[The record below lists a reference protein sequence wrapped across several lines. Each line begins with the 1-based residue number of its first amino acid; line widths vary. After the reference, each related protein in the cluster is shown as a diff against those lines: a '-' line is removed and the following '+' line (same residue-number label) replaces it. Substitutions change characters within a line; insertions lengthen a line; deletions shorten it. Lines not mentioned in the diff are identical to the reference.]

1 MAIFKCKMCGGDL
14 PGVTEGN
21 VVECEYCGSR
31 QTIPTADNE
40 KKVTLFARANRLRF
54 GCEFDKAAGVY
65 ESIVAEFPTEAEAY
79 WGLVL
84 CKYGIEY
91 VDDPKTGKK
100 IPTCHRSS
108 FDSVMEDDNFDQ
120 ACENADVVARKVY
133 RDEAKQIEELRKRII
148 EVSGKEEP
156 YDIFICYKETDENG
170 SRTLDSVLA
179 QDIYNALTEK
189 GYRVFF
195 ARISLE
201 DKLGQEYEPY
211 IFAALNSA
219 KVMLAVGTD
228 YEYYNAVW
236 VKNEWSRYLA
246 LIAAGQKKTL
256 IPCYKNIDAYDMP
269 KEFARLQA
277 QDMGKVGAMQDLLRG
292 IEKIIGG
299 KQEESKPQNAGVDVA
314 QIVQQVMRQNVST
327 GGESNAAALLKR
339 GYMALSDG
347 DWEKANE
354 FFDRVLDGDAENAEA
369 YMGKFLE
376 IEKENSLEKWMKV
389 YREKV
394 FRPDTLTLECTSE
407 QKRHIADMAQ
417 QYAVQGY
424 LHESEIRQLYSKKQT
439 YASNVNKEKNNLD
452 SMRRDCENKNF
463 IRAMQ
468 FAQGDVKKQYDTAIE
483 TLEAQL
489 RRRIEA
495 AQEEEKKNILEAR
508 NRMAKAFAEADKQAV
523 QMNEQAIQ
531 QRNQEIEKRNQKLE
545 SVYQDCCSQMNS
557 AKSEQQYIESKQAFE
572 ALDGYKDSDEKAQ
585 ICKRLAE
592 KCVADQAAE
601 EARSRRNKIII
612 VIAIVVIIAIVMAE
626 KFMIIP
632 NNQYEAAVEMLQNG
646 QYDEAIA
653 IFAELGEYEDAVT
666 RGKEAQY
673 QKGKKLFTD
682 KNYDGAIA
690 AYQAAGDYSD
700 AATKV
705 KEAQYQKGTSLL
717 TAGDYD
723 NATVAYQAAG
733 DYSDAATKAKK
744 AQYQK
749 GTKLLEV
756 DDYDGAIA
764 AYQAAGNYGN
774 AVVNAKEAQHRKG
787 EAMLMSGDYDGA
799 TEYYYSIQQKNW
811 AKDAQYRKGEKLLTD
826 HNEEAAAQ
834 AFALAVGYQDALKRS
849 YQIRYR
855 NLYEG
860 KIATGYW
867 HTVGL
872 KTDGTVAATGENLY
886 GQCNVDDWTDIVSVA
901 AEGRRTM
908 GLKSDGTVV
917 AVGNNQFGKCDVSEW
932 TDIVA
937 IALGEYHTI
946 GLKSDGTVVA
956 TGMNG
961 DGQCDVSEWT
971 DIVAIAAGQGHT
983 AGLKADGTVVET
995 GDSSTG
1001 GNDWTDIVSIS
1012 ADDSRTIGLKADG
1025 TVVTTTKWD
1034 LYKKYEVSDWTD
1046 IVSIAVGGSHTIGL
1060 KSDGTVVATGMND
1073 DGQCDVSGWTEI
1085 VAIAAGEYQTVGL
1098 KSDGTVVATGK
1109 NGYGQC
1115 NVSGWTNIGG
1125 SQTLQ

>member
-1 MAIFKCKMCGGDL
+1 MAVFKCKMCGGDL
-14 PGVTEGN
+14 PNIAEGN

-292 IEKIIGG
+292 IEKIIGS
-299 KQEESKPQNAGVDVA
+299 KQKESKLQSASVDVE
-314 QIVQQVMRQNVST
+314 QIVQQMIKQNASANS
-327 GGESNAAALLKR
+327 ESNAAALLKR

-347 DWEKANE
+347 DFGKANE

-369 YMGKFLE
+369 YMGRYLSE
-376 IEKENSLEKWMKV
+376 RSRRVGARYYCVSIEEWAKYYENRKNKPETQKL
-389 YREKV
+389 
-394 FRPDTLTLECTSE
+394 DLTSA
-407 QKRHIADMAQ
+407 QYRHIKASAQ
-417 QYAVQGY
+417 QNTVQGY
-424 LHESEIRQLYSKKQT
+424 LSGNEILQLYPQKQE
-439 YASNVNKEKNNLD
+439 YISWVKSEKDYLNE
-452 SMRRDCENKNF
+452 MKRECENKDF
-463 IRAMQ
+463 VRALQ
-468 FAQGDVKKQYDTAIE
+468 FAQGDVKARYDAVLVALNVKMNQRLETAQTQEAQNIREARDKLAEAIDEADAKAAQMKEQALRKLNEKREKQYQANC
-483 TLEAQL
+483 A
-489 RRRIEA
+489 RM
-495 AQEEEKKNILEAR
+495 KEAR
-508 NRMAKAFAEADKQAV
+508 NA
-523 QMNEQAIQ
+523 
-531 QRNQEIEKRNQKLE
+531 
-545 SVYQDCCSQMNS
+545 QDYET
-557 AKSEQQYIESKQAFE
+557 AKSVFGD
-572 ALDGYKDSDEKAQ
+572 LGDYKDSREKAQ
-585 ICKRLAE
+585 TCAQLAQKWMDE
-592 KCVADQAAE
+592 QAAKK
-601 EARSRRNKIII
+601 ARSTRNKIIAAVAVVAI
-612 VIAIVVIIAIVMAE
+612 AVIAAVVNFVVI
-626 KFMIIP
+626 P
-632 NNQYEAAVEMLQNG
+632 GNQYNAAVEMLQNG

-700 AATKV
+700 AATKA
-705 KEAQYQKGTSLL
+705 KEAQYQKGESLL
-717 TAGDYD
+717 VAGDFD
-723 NATVAYQAAG
+723 GAKLAYQAAG
-733 DYSDAATKAKK
+733 DYSDAATKAKELDDAETMVK
-744 AQYQK
+744 EMQYQK
-749 GTKLLEV
+749 GESLLAAG
-756 DDYDGAIA
+756 DYDGAIA
-764 AYQAAGNYGN
+764 VFQKMGTYKG
-774 AVVNAKEAQHRKG
+774 AKVQIQRAQYKKG
-787 EAMLMSGDYDGA
+787 ESLLAAGDYDGA
-799 TEYYYSIQQKNW
+799 TVAYKAAGSYSDAARK
-811 AKDAQYRKGEKLLTD
+811 AKEAQYQKGESLLVAGDYDGAKL
-826 HNEEAAAQ
+826 A
-834 AFALAVGYQDALKRS
+834 YQ
-849 YQIRYR
+849 
-855 NLYEG
+855 
-860 KIATGYW
+860 
-867 HTVGL
+867 
-872 KTDGTVAATGENLY
+872 
-886 GQCNVDDWTDIVSVA
+886 
-901 AEGRRTM
+901 
-908 GLKSDGTVV
+908 
-917 AVGNNQFGKCDVSEW
+917 AVGNYSDAVTKTKEAQYQKGKS
-932 TDIVA
+932 
-937 IALGEYHTI
+937 L
-946 GLKSDGTVVA
+946 L
-956 TGMNG
+956 
-961 DGQCDVSEWT
+961 
-971 DIVAIAAGQGHT
+971 AAG
-983 AGLKADGTVVET
+983 DY
-995 GDSSTG
+995 DSAF
-1001 GNDWTDIVSIS
+1001 SILGVIKGYKDV
-1012 ADDSRTIGLKADG
+1012 DDLLA
-1025 TVVTTTKWD
+1025 
-1034 LYKKYEVSDWTD
+1034 
-1046 IVSIAVGGSHTIGL
+1046 
-1060 KSDGTVVATGMND
+1060 
-1073 DGQCDVSGWTEI
+1073 EI
-1085 VAIAAGEYQTVGL
+1085 Q
-1098 KSDGTVVATGK
+1098 K
-1109 NGYGQC
+1109 
-1115 NVSGWTNIGG
+1115 
-1125 SQTLQ
+1125 

>member
-1 MAIFKCKMCGGDL
+1 MAVFKCKMCGGDL
-14 PGVTEGN
+14 PNIAEGN

-91 VDDPKTGKK
+91 VDDPATGKK

-120 ACENADVVARKVY
+120 ACENADAVARKVY

-299 KQEESKPQNAGVDVA
+299 KQEESKPQSASVDVA

-339 GYMALSDG
+339 GYMTLSDG

-369 YMGKFLE
+369 YMGKFLAE
-376 IEKENSLEKWMKV
+376 EREPSFEKWAETFAKQTFQPV
-389 YREKV
+389 
-394 FRPDTLTLECTSE
+394 TLTLELTQE
-407 QKRHIADMAQ
+407 QKEHIGDM
-417 QYAVQGY
+417 VQWY
-424 LHESEIRQLYSKKQT
+424 TVPERLNAETIIHLYPTKQT
-439 YASNVNKEKNNLD
+439 YVSSVKSEETYKILLENERK
-452 SMRRDCENKNF
+452 NKNLM
-463 IRAMQ
+463 RAMQ
-468 FAQGDVKKQYDTAIE
+468 FAKGDLRKQCDEVIA
-483 TLEAQL
+483 TLNAEFD
-489 RRRIEA
+489 RRVEA
-495 AQEEEKKNILEAR
+495 AQKQEEQNICDAQDKMSEI
-508 NRMAKAFAEADKQAV
+508 FADADKQLE
-523 QMNEQAIQ
+523 QMYTQVIQ
-531 QRNQEIEKRNQKLE
+531 KRDQELE
-545 SVYQDCCSQMNS
+545 SKYQDCCNRMNE
-557 AKSEQQYIESKQAFE
+557 AKSDLHYREVRWGFG
-572 ALDGYKDSDEKAQ
+572 ALGDYKDSREKAQ
-585 ICKRLAE
+585 QCEQLAQKWMDE
-592 KCVADQAAE
+592 QEAKK
-601 EARSRRNKIII
+601 ARSRRNVMIA
-612 VIAIVVIIAIVMAE
+612 VIAVATIVAIAKLVIMVITPSVQYRTAVKMA
-626 KFMIIP
+626 
-632 NNQYEAAVEMLQNG
+632 QNE

-653 IFAELGEYEDAVT
+653 AF
-666 RGKEAQY
+666 K
-673 QKGKKLFTD
+673 
-682 KNYDGAIA
+682 
-690 AYQAAGDYSD
+690 AAGDYSD

-705 KEAQYQKGTSLL
+705 KELQYQQYQKGERLL
-717 TAGDYD
+717 VEQD
-723 NATVAYQAAG
+723 
-733 DYSDAATKAKK
+733 S
-744 AQYQK
+744 
-749 GTKLLEV
+749 
-756 DDYDGAIA
+756 
-764 AYQAAGNYGN
+764 
-774 AVVNAKEAQHRKG
+774 
-787 EAMLMSGDYDGA
+787 
-799 TEYYYSIQQKNW
+799 
-811 AKDAQYRKGEKLLTD
+811 
-826 HNEEAAAQ
+826 EAAAQ
-834 AFALAVGYQDALKRS
+834 AFASGVGYQDALKRS

-855 NLYEG
+855 DLSEG
-860 KIATGYW
+860 KIAAGGF
-867 HTVGL
+867 HTV
-872 KTDGTVAATGENLY
+872 
-886 GQCNVDDWTDIVSVA
+886 
-901 AEGRRTM
+901 
-908 GLKSDGTVV
+908 
-917 AVGNNQFGKCDVSEW
+917 
-932 TDIVA
+932 
-937 IALGEYHTI
+937 
-946 GLKSDGTVVA
+946 
-956 TGMNG
+956 
-961 DGQCDVSEWT
+961 
-971 DIVAIAAGQGHT
+971 
-983 AGLKADGTVVET
+983 GLKADGTVVAA
-995 GDSSTG
+995 GD
-1001 GNDWTDIVSIS
+1001 NE
-1012 ADDSRTIGLKADG
+1012 
-1025 TVVTTTKWD
+1025 
-1034 LYKKYEVSDWTD
+1034 YEQCNVSDWTD
-1046 IVSIAVGGSHTIGL
+1046 IVSIAAGSSHTVGL
-1060 KSDGTVVATGMND
+1060 KADGTVVAAGWND
-1073 DGQCDVSGWTEI
+1073 DGQCDVSGWRDI
-1085 VAIAAGEYQTVGL
+1085 VAVTAGKYHTVGL
-1098 KSDGTVVATGK
+1098 KSDGTVVATGSNDK
-1109 NGYGQC
+1109 GQC
-1115 NVSGWTNIGG
+1115 NVSDWTDIGG

>member
-1 MAIFKCKMCGGDL
+1 MAVFKCKMCGGDL
-14 PGVTEGN
+14 PNIAEGN

-179 QDIYNALTEK
+179 QDIYDALTEK

-246 LIAAGQKKTL
+246 LIAAGQKKAL

-299 KQEESKPQNAGVDVA
+299 KQDESKPQSAGVDVA
-314 QIVQQVMRQNVST
+314 QIVQQVMKQNVSV

-601 EARSRRNKIII
+601 AARDRRNKIII
-612 VIAIVVIIAIVMAE
+612 VTAIVAITVAVAVE
-626 KFMIIP
+626 KFVIIP
-632 NNQYEAAVEMLQNG
+632 NNQYGAAVEMVQNG
-646 QYDEAIA
+646 QYDEALA
-653 IFAELGEYEDAVT
+653 IFAELGKYED
-666 RGKEAQY
+666 EA
-673 QKGKKLFTD
+673 
-682 KNYDGAIA
+682 
-690 AYQAAGDYSD
+690 
-700 AATKV
+700 V
-705 KEAQYQKGTSLL
+705 KEAQHQ
-717 TAGDYD
+717 
-723 NATVAYQAAG
+723 
-733 DYSDAATKAKK
+733 
-744 AQYQK
+744 
-749 GTKLLEV
+749 
-756 DDYDGAIA
+756 
-764 AYQAAGNYGN
+764 
-774 AVVNAKEAQHRKG
+774 KG
-787 EAMLMSGDYDGA
+787 EAMLASGDYDGA
-799 TEYYYSIQQKNW
+799 TAYYNSIQQEDW
-811 AKDAQYRKGEKLLTD
+811 AKDAQYRKGEKLL
-826 HNEEAAAQ
+826 AAKNNIAAVK
-834 AFALAVGYQDALKRS
+834 AFKLAVGYQDALKQS
-849 YQIRYR
+849 YQILYR
-855 NLYEG
+855 DLHSG
-860 KIATGYW
+860 KIAAGAY
-867 HTVGL
+867 HAVGL
-872 KTDGTVAATGENLY
+872 KSDGTVIAVSSAEY
-886 GQCNVDDWTDIVSVA
+886 GQCDVNGWTDIVSISAGGKHTV
-901 AEGRRTM
+901 

-917 AVGNNQFGKCDVSEW
+917 AVGDNQH
-932 TDIVA
+932 
-937 IALGEYHTI
+937 GECNV
-946 GLKSDGTVVA
+946 GNWKS
-956 TGMNG
+956 
-961 DGQCDVSEWT
+961 
-971 DIVAIAAGQGHT
+971 
-983 AGLKADGTVVET
+983 
-995 GDSSTG
+995 
-1001 GNDWTDIVSIS
+1001 
-1012 ADDSRTIGLKADG
+1012 
-1025 TVVTTTKWD
+1025 
-1034 LYKKYEVSDWTD
+1034 
-1046 IVSIAVGGSHTIGL
+1046 IVSIAAGGEH
-1060 KSDGTVVATGMND
+1060 
-1073 DGQCDVSGWTEI
+1073 
-1085 VAIAAGEYQTVGL
+1085 TVGL
-1098 KSDGTVVATGK
+1098 KSDGTVVAVGSNNYYGECNVNGWTDIVSIAAGETCTVGLKSDGTVVTTAKVSLTGK
-1109 NGYGQC
+1109 GTANGWTDIMSVAAGRDHIVGLKSNGTVVAVGEHWQGQC
-1115 NVSGWTNIGG
+1115 NVSGWKYIVSIAAGSDHTVGLKSDGTVVAKGSNRHGQCNVSDWKDIVSIAAGGHYTIGLKSDGTTIVAGDDSSNGQCDVSGWTNIGG

>member
-1 MAIFKCKMCGGDL
+1 MAVFKCKMCGGDL
-14 PGVTEGN
+14 PNIAEGN

-120 ACENADVVARKVY
+120 ACENADAVARKVY

-246 LIAAGQKKTL
+246 LIAAGQKKAL

-299 KQEESKPQNAGVDVA
+299 KQEESKPQSAGVDVA
-314 QIVQQVMRQNVST
+314 QIVQQVMKQNVSV

-369 YMGKFLE
+369 YMGKFLAR
-376 IEKENSLEKWMKV
+376 KKKNSMEGWAETFAKQTFQPV
-389 YREKV
+389 
-394 FRPDTLTLECTSE
+394 TLTLNITDE
-407 QKRHIADMAQ
+407 QQQHIAVAMQ
-417 QYAVQGY
+417 QNTVQGY
-424 LHESEIRQLYSKKQT
+424 LNSVEISQLYPKKQT
-439 YASNVNKEKNNLD
+439 YASYVNNAKKNLNRMRKE
-452 SMRRDCENKNF
+452 CEGKDF
-463 IRAMQ
+463 VRAMQ
-468 FAQGDVKKQYDTAIE
+468 FAQGEVKTRYDAAMAALNAKLNQRLKDAQAQE
-483 TLEAQL
+483 TQNIREAQ
-489 RRRIEA
+489 
-495 AQEEEKKNILEAR
+495 EKL
-508 NRMAKAFAEADKQAV
+508 AKAFNEADAKAAKMKESAV
-523 QMNEQAIQ
+523 QK
-531 QRNQEIEKRNQKLE
+531 RDQELQKRDQELE
-545 SVYQDCCSQMNS
+545 IKYQDCCHRMSS
-557 AKSEQQYIESKQAFE
+557 AKSEFYYREVKHDFE
-572 ALDGYKDSDEKAQ
+572 ALGDYKDSREKANE
-585 ICKRLAE
+585 CKRLAQ
-592 KCVADQAAE
+592 KWLDDQAAE
-601 EARSRRNKIII
+601 EARRKRNKIIA
-612 VIAIVVIIAIVMAE
+612 VIAVVAIAAIAVTTRAVLLS
-626 KFMIIP
+626 
-632 NNQYEAAVEMLQNG
+632 NRYNAAVEMVQNG

-653 IFAELGEYEDAVT
+653 AFKAAGDYSDAATKVKEL
-666 RGKEAQY
+666 QY
-673 QKGKKLFTD
+673 QKGESLLAAD
-682 KNYDGAIA
+682 DYDGAIA

-700 AATKV
+700 AATKA
-705 KEAQYQKGTSLL
+705 KEAQYKKGEAMLAS
-717 TAGDYD
+717 GDYD
-723 NATVAYQAAG
+723 GAIAAYQAAG
-733 DYSDAATKAKK
+733 DYSDAATKAKEL
-744 AQYQK
+744 QYQK
-749 GTKLLEV
+749 GERLLVEQ
-756 DDYDGAIA
+756 D
-764 AYQAAGNYGN
+764 
-774 AVVNAKEAQHRKG
+774 
-787 EAMLMSGDYDGA
+787 S
-799 TEYYYSIQQKNW
+799 
-811 AKDAQYRKGEKLLTD
+811 
-826 HNEEAAAQ
+826 EAAAQ
-834 AFALAVGYQDALKRS
+834 VFASAVGYQDALKRS

-855 NLYEG
+855 DLHEG
-860 KIATGYW
+860 KIAAGEA
-867 HTVGL
+867 HTV
-872 KTDGTVAATGENLY
+872 
-886 GQCNVDDWTDIVSVA
+886 
-901 AEGRRTM
+901 
-908 GLKSDGTVV
+908 
-917 AVGNNQFGKCDVSEW
+917 
-932 TDIVA
+932 
-937 IALGEYHTI
+937 
-946 GLKSDGTVVA
+946 
-956 TGMNG
+956 
-961 DGQCDVSEWT
+961 
-971 DIVAIAAGQGHT
+971 
-983 AGLKADGTVVET
+983 GLKADGTVVAA
-995 GDSSTG
+995 GWNSSG
-1001 GNDWTDIVSIS
+1001 QC
-1012 ADDSRTIGLKADG
+1012 
-1025 TVVTTTKWD
+1025 
-1034 LYKKYEVSDWTD
+1034 YVSDWTD
-1046 IVSIAVGGSHTIGL
+1046 IVSIAAGDEHTVGL
-1060 KSDGTVVATGMND
+1060 KADGTVVAAGSNWNGQCKVRDWTDIVSIAAGDDHTVGLKADGTVVAAGSSVYGECDVSDWTDIVSIAAGSSHTVGLKADGTVVAAGSNWNGQCKVSDWTDIVSIAAGNVHTVGLKADGMVVATGKND
-1073 DGQCDVSGWTEI
+1073 DGQCNVSDWRDI
-1085 VAIAAGEYQTVGL
+1085 VSIAAGDSHTVGL
-1098 KSDGTVVATGK
+1098 KADGTVVATGK
-1109 NGYGQC
+1109 NDHGQC
-1115 NVSGWTNIGG
+1115 KVSDWTDIGG

>member
-1 MAIFKCKMCGGDL
+1 MAVFKCKMCGGDL
-14 PGVTEGN
+14 PNIAEGN

-120 ACENADVVARKVY
+120 ACENADAVARKVY

-246 LIAAGQKKTL
+246 LIAAGQKKAL

-299 KQEESKPQNAGVDVA
+299 KQEESKPQSAGVDVA
-314 QIVQQVMRQNVST
+314 QIVQQVMKQNVSV

-369 YMGKFLE
+369 YMGKFLAR
-376 IEKENSLEKWMKV
+376 KKKNSMEGWAETFAKQTFQPV
-389 YREKV
+389 
-394 FRPDTLTLECTSE
+394 TLTLNITDE
-407 QKRHIADMAQ
+407 QQQHIAVAMQ
-417 QYAVQGY
+417 QNTVQGY
-424 LHESEIRQLYSKKQT
+424 LNSVEISQLYPKKQT
-439 YASNVNKEKNNLD
+439 YASYVNNAKKNLNRMRKE
-452 SMRRDCENKNF
+452 CEGKDF
-463 IRAMQ
+463 VRAMQ
-468 FAQGDVKKQYDTAIE
+468 FAQGEVKTRYDAAMAALNAKLNQRLKDAQAQE
-483 TLEAQL
+483 TQNIREAQ
-489 RRRIEA
+489 
-495 AQEEEKKNILEAR
+495 EKL
-508 NRMAKAFAEADKQAV
+508 AKAFNEADAKAAKMKESAV
-523 QMNEQAIQ
+523 QK
-531 QRNQEIEKRNQKLE
+531 RDQELQKRDQELE
-545 SVYQDCCSQMNS
+545 IKYQDCCHRMSS
-557 AKSEQQYIESKQAFE
+557 AKSEFYYREVKHDFE
-572 ALDGYKDSDEKAQ
+572 ALGDYKDSREKANE
-585 ICKRLAE
+585 CKRLAQ
-592 KCVADQAAE
+592 KWLDDQAAE
-601 EARSRRNKIII
+601 EARRKRNKIIA
-612 VIAIVVIIAIVMAE
+612 VIAVVAIAAIAVTTRAVLLS
-626 KFMIIP
+626 
-632 NNQYEAAVEMLQNG
+632 NRYNAAVEMVQNG

-653 IFAELGEYEDAVT
+653 AFKAAGDYSDAATKVKEL
-666 RGKEAQY
+666 QY
-673 QKGKKLFTD
+673 QKGESLLAAD
-682 KNYDGAIA
+682 DYDGAIA

-700 AATKV
+700 AATKA
-705 KEAQYQKGTSLL
+705 KEAQYKKGEAMLAS
-717 TAGDYD
+717 GDYD
-723 NATVAYQAAG
+723 GAIAAYQAAG
-733 DYSDAATKAKK
+733 DYSDAATKAKEL
-744 AQYQK
+744 QYQK
-749 GTKLLEV
+749 GERLLVEQ
-756 DDYDGAIA
+756 D
-764 AYQAAGNYGN
+764 
-774 AVVNAKEAQHRKG
+774 
-787 EAMLMSGDYDGA
+787 S
-799 TEYYYSIQQKNW
+799 
-811 AKDAQYRKGEKLLTD
+811 
-826 HNEEAAAQ
+826 EAAAQ
-834 AFALAVGYQDALKRS
+834 VFASAVGYQDALKRS

-855 NLYEG
+855 DLHEG
-860 KIATGYW
+860 KIAAGEA
-867 HTVGL
+867 HTV
-872 KTDGTVAATGENLY
+872 
-886 GQCNVDDWTDIVSVA
+886 
-901 AEGRRTM
+901 
-908 GLKSDGTVV
+908 
-917 AVGNNQFGKCDVSEW
+917 
-932 TDIVA
+932 
-937 IALGEYHTI
+937 
-946 GLKSDGTVVA
+946 
-956 TGMNG
+956 
-961 DGQCDVSEWT
+961 
-971 DIVAIAAGQGHT
+971 
-983 AGLKADGTVVET
+983 GLKADGTVVAA
-995 GDSSTG
+995 GWNSSG
-1001 GNDWTDIVSIS
+1001 QC
-1012 ADDSRTIGLKADG
+1012 
-1025 TVVTTTKWD
+1025 
-1034 LYKKYEVSDWTD
+1034 YVSDWTD
-1046 IVSIAVGGSHTIGL
+1046 IVSIAAGDEHTVGL
-1060 KSDGTVVATGMND
+1060 KADGTVVAAGSNWNGQCKVRDWTDIVSIAAGDDHTVGLKADGTVVAAGSSVYGECDVSDWTDIVSIAAGSSHTVGLKADGTVVAVGNNDYRKCNVSDWTDIVSIAAGSSHTVGLKADGTVVAAGSNKYGQCKVSDWTDIVSIAAGNVHTVGLKADGMVVATGKND
-1073 DGQCDVSGWTEI
+1073 DGQCNVSDWRDI
-1085 VAIAAGEYQTVGL
+1085 VSIAAGDSHTVGL
-1098 KSDGTVVATGK
+1098 KADGTVVATGK
-1109 NGYGQC
+1109 NDHGQC
-1115 NVSGWTNIGG
+1115 KVSDWTDIGG

>member
-1 MAIFKCKMCGGDL
+1 MAVFKCKMCGGDL
-14 PGVTEGN
+14 PNIAEGN

-120 ACENADVVARKVY
+120 ACENADAVARKVY

-179 QDIYNALTEK
+179 QDIYDALTEK

-299 KQEESKPQNAGVDVA
+299 KQEESKPQSASVDVA
-314 QIVQQVMRQNVST
+314 QIVQQVMKQNVSV

-369 YMGKFLE
+369 YMGKFLAR
-376 IEKENSLEKWMKV
+376 KKKNSMESWAETFAKQT
-389 YREKV
+389 
-394 FRPDTLTLECTSE
+394 FQPDTLTLNLTDE
-407 QKRHIADMAQ
+407 QQQHIAVAMQ
-417 QYAVQGY
+417 QNTVQGY
-424 LHESEIRQLYSKKQT
+424 LNSAEISQLYPKKQT
-439 YASNVNKEKNNLD
+439 YASNVNDEKNNLNW
-452 SMRRDCENKNF
+452 MRQDCEDKDF
-463 IRAMQ
+463 VRAMQ
-468 FAQGDVKKQYDTAIE
+468 FAQGEVKTRYDAAMAALNAKLNQRLE
-483 TLEAQL
+483 DAQAQEAQNI
-489 RRRIEA
+489 RE
-495 AQEEEKKNILEAR
+495 AQEKL
-508 NRMAKAFAEADKQAV
+508 AKAFDEADAKAAKMKESAV
-523 QMNEQAIQ
+523 QK
-531 QRNQEIEKRNQKLE
+531 RDQELE
-545 SVYQDCCSQMNS
+545 TKYQDCCNRMNE
-557 AKSEQQYIESKQAFE
+557 AKSEFYYREVRHGFE
-572 ALDGYKDSDEKAQ
+572 ALGDYKDSREKANE
-585 ICKRLAE
+585 CKRLAQ
-592 KCVADQAAE
+592 KWLDDQAAE
-601 EARSRRNKIII
+601 EARRKRNKIIA
-612 VIAIVVIIAIVMAE
+612 VIAVIAVVVIAAIAKLV
-626 KFMIIP
+626 IIP
-632 NNQYEAAVEMLQNG
+632 SVQYKTAVEMEQNG

-653 IFAELGEYEDAVT
+653 AFTALGEYKDAAMQV
-666 RGKEAQY
+666 KETQY
-673 QKGKKLFTD
+673 AKGEAMLMAGD
-682 KNYDGAIA
+682 YDGAIA

-705 KEAQYQKGTSLL
+705 KEAQYQKGESLL
-717 TAGDYD
+717 AEQD
-723 NATVAYQAAG
+723 
-733 DYSDAATKAKK
+733 S
-744 AQYQK
+744 
-749 GTKLLEV
+749 
-756 DDYDGAIA
+756 
-764 AYQAAGNYGN
+764 
-774 AVVNAKEAQHRKG
+774 
-787 EAMLMSGDYDGA
+787 
-799 TEYYYSIQQKNW
+799 
-811 AKDAQYRKGEKLLTD
+811 
-826 HNEEAAAQ
+826 EAAAQ
-834 AFALAVGYQDALKRS
+834 AFASAVGYRDAIKRI
-849 YQIRYR
+849 YQIRYQD
-855 NLYEG
+855 LHEG
-860 KIATGYW
+860 KIAAGDDHTVGLKADGTVVAAGDNMFGQCKVRDWTNIVSISAGNVYTVGLKADGTVVAAGDNEYGQCDVSDWTDIVSIAAGNFHTVGLKADGTVVAVGYNGHGQCNVRDW
-867 HTVGL
+867 TDIVSIAAGYYHTVGLKADGTVVAASSNGFWQCKVSDWTDIVSIAAGDNHTVGL
-872 KTDGTVAATGENLY
+872 KTDGTV
-886 GQCNVDDWTDIVSVA
+886 VA
-901 AEGRRTM
+901 A
-908 GLKSDGTVV
+908 GL
-917 AVGNNQFGKCDVSEW
+917 NE
-932 TDIVA
+932 
-937 IALGEYHTI
+937 
-946 GLKSDGTVVA
+946 
-956 TGMNG
+956 
-961 DGQCDVSEWT
+961 DGQCD
-971 DIVAIAAGQGHT
+971 
-983 AGLKADGTVVET
+983 
-995 GDSSTG
+995 
-1001 GNDWTDIVSIS
+1001 
-1012 ADDSRTIGLKADG
+1012 
-1025 TVVTTTKWD
+1025 
-1034 LYKKYEVSDWTD
+1034 VSDWTD
-1046 IVSIAVGGSHTIGL
+1046 IVSIA
-1060 KSDGTVVATGMND
+1060 
-1073 DGQCDVSGWTEI
+1073 
-1085 VAIAAGEYQTVGL
+1085 AGDNHTVGL
-1098 KSDGTVVATGK
+1098 KSDGTVVAAGD
-1109 NGYGQC
+1109 NYGGQC
-1115 NVSGWTNIGG
+1115 NVSDWTDIGG